1 MQVKKLKSLLD
12 KTRAHFVILLCHQNA
27 DPDALCSAFSF
38 SQLLYRLK
46 PDVRVEIAAAQGPS
60 KLSKQILR
68 KLPIKLI
75 TTPHI
80 ERADALFLLD
90 TNTLQQLAEWKQR
103 VEKSNKP
110 LIMIDHH
117 AIHQEME
124 RIATLCIADETASS
138 TCEIVYALF
147 REAKIKLGKRVALAL
162 FLGIAYDSKHFSLA
176 SSRTFK
182 IVSDLIDEGVK
193 AEAALSLLSM
203 PMDASERIARL
214 KAARRI
220 QLTRIGE
227 WLIVTSRISAYQA
240 SVARALVE
248 LGAHVAI
255 AGGEEAGKLR
265 LSLRSS
271 RLFYEKTGVHLGR
284 DISNPLGEYVHGMG
298 GGHATAAGVN
308 GEGDLESAFKYG
320 LSLLRERIRG

>member
-1 MQVKKLKSLLD
+1 MRVKKLKSLLH
-12 KTRAHFVILLCHQNA
+12 RLGAQFVVLLCHQNA

-38 SQLLYRLK
+38 SQLLHYLK
-46 PDVRVEIAAAQGPS
+46 PDMRVEIAAAQGPS

-75 TTPHI
+75 SNPNI

-110 LIMIDHH
+110 LIMVDHH
-117 AIHQEME
+117 AMHPGMG
-124 RIATLCIADETASS
+124 RIAALYIADETASS
-138 TCEIVYALF
+138 TCEIIYALF
-147 REAKIKLGKRVALAL
+147 REAKIKLCKRVALAL
-162 FLGIAYDSKHFSLA
+162 FLGIAYDSKHFSIA

-182 IVSDLIDEGVK
+182 IVSDLIDAGVK
-193 AEAALSLLSM
+193 AEEALSLLLM
-203 PMDASERIARL
+203 PMDVSERIARI
-214 KAARRI
+214 KAAHRI

-227 WLIVTSRISAYQA
+227 WLIAASRIGAYQA
-240 SVARALVE
+240 SVARALVG

-255 AGGEEAGKLR
+255 AGGEAAGKLQF
-265 LSLRSS
+265 SLRSS

-298 GGHATAAGVN
+298 GGHSTAAGVN

-320 LSLLRERIRG
+320 LRLLRERITK